1 MIAEKCRLS
10 SLFSP
15 LVYFFGPQGLQ
26 CLPESALA
34 MSSGDAKKK
43 KETKLGLAH
52 SKQASFGDWYSEVV
66 VESEMISYY
75 DVSGK
80 PSVVVLSEDMP
91 LAFSGNV
98 PNFFSKT
105 EKSEKNA
112 TLPGCGQQHYLRR
125 CPYVCA

>member
-1 MIAEKCRLS
+1 
-10 SLFSP
+10 
-15 LVYFFGPQGLQ
+15 
-26 CLPESALA
+26 

-98 PNFFSKT
+98 PIFSPKQ
-105 EKSEKNA
+105 EKVKRMPPSNLWSTALSEAVSKCLCIILTA
-112 TLPGCGQQHYLRR
+112 GASGTGQVRS
-125 CPYVCA
+125 